1 MRRTGNASIEFC
13 QTFRRLD
20 RMISMQMYSLNTP
33 HMLHAAADDLVL
45 ARKVSLVIWLNSWHL
60 VALISMLHRARDREL
75 QIVHL

>member
-1 MRRTGNASIEFC
+1 
-13 QTFRRLD
+13 
-20 RMISMQMYSLNTP
+20 MQMYSLNTP